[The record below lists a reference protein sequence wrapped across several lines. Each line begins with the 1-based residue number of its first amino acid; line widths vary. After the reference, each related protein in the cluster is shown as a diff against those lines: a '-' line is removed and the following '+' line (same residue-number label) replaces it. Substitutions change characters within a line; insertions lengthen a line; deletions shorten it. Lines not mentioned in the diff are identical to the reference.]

1 MTLHRTNWH
10 EAAVC
15 AIQIDLRDY
24 AHMLEYH
31 PEYTLSNN
39 KNRIDLLVIR
49 KLLDQPI
56 LKSIGRLFKSY
67 NLFEI
72 KGICSCLTTD
82 AYYKTNG
89 HASYLINAAG
99 TLNQYSRQD
108 VTLTFLSFRYP
119 RKLFSHL
126 QRDCKKEIKRPFPG
140 IYLLRGKCTKHRSCL
155 TNHLTDSDLIRQ
167 FKGD

>member
-1 MTLHRTNWH
+1 MILRRTNWH

-39 KNRIDLLVIR
+39 NNRIDLLVIR
-49 KLLDQPI
+49 KLLNEPI
-56 LKSIGRLFKSY
+56 PKSIARIFKSY

-72 KGICSCLTTD
+72 KGICSSLTTD

-89 HASYLINAAG
+89 HA
-99 TLNQYSRQD
+99 
-108 VTLTFLSFRYP
+108 V
-119 RKLFSHL
+119 
-126 QRDCKKEIKRPFPG
+126 
-140 IYLLRGKCTKHRSCL
+140 KCTKRRLSSLMNYLRERLCIC
-155 TNHLTDSDLIRQ
+155 DA
-167 FKGD
+167 

>member
-56 LKSIGRLFKSY
+56 PGFLNPTTFLKSRESVPA
-67 NLFEI
+67 
-72 KGICSCLTTD
+72 SQQTPTT
-82 AYYKTNG
+82 K
-89 HASYLINAAG
+89 
-99 TLNQYSRQD
+99 
-108 VTLTFLSFRYP
+108 P
-119 RKLFSHL
+119 
-126 QRDCKKEIKRPFPG
+126 
-140 IYLLRGKCTKHRSCL
+140 
-155 TNHLTDSDLIRQ
+155 TDTQ
-167 FKGD
+167 AT

>member
-49 KLLDQPI
+49 KLDR
-56 LKSIGRLFKSY
+56 KS
-67 NLFEI
+67 
-72 KGICSCLTTD
+72 
-82 AYYKTNG
+82 
-89 HASYLINAAG
+89 
-99 TLNQYSRQD
+99 
-108 VTLTFLSFRYP
+108 VV
-119 RKLFSHL
+119 
-126 QRDCKKEIKRPFPG
+126 
-140 IYLLRGKCTKHRSCL
+140 
-155 TNHLTDSDLIRQ
+155 
-167 FKGD
+167 

>member
-49 KLLDQPI
+49 KLLDQQSSKASAGFLNPTTF
-56 LKSIGRLFKSY
+56 LKSRESVPA
-67 NLFEI
+67 
-72 KGICSCLTTD
+72 SQQTPTT
-82 AYYKTNG
+82 K
-89 HASYLINAAG
+89 
-99 TLNQYSRQD
+99 
-108 VTLTFLSFRYP
+108 P
-119 RKLFSHL
+119 
-126 QRDCKKEIKRPFPG
+126 
-140 IYLLRGKCTKHRSCL
+140 
-155 TNHLTDSDLIRQ
+155 TDTQ
-167 FKGD
+167 AT